1 MVRETDRYFQHVNQS
16 QKTAVLEFGQG
27 CRISDPEDG
36 CVYVFLTEQLRR
48 KHIDV
53 ISASPADIKAP
64 ASSDR
69 CYHPGWGCL
78 TRKAAGFI

>member
-1 MVRETDRYFQHVNQS
+1 MRKTDRYFQHVNQS

-36 CVYVFLTEQLRR
+36 CVCVFLTEQLRH

-53 ISASPADIKAP
+53 ISAPPAYIKAP
-64 ASSDR
+64 VSSDR
-69 CYHPGWGCL
+69 CYHPGWGWL
-78 TRKAAGFI
+78 TRKAAGFT